1 MIPSHFGKLIAIGRI
16 IKAQGLQ
23 GELKVYPLSDF
34 SERFSRLENVKIEFE
49 CGKVETFKVENIRT
63 INKFVIFKLKCVDD
77 RKNAESL
84 CGSYVCVTRDEIFPL
99 DEESF
104 YVFELEGMEV
114 FNPECRKIG
123 RISLVEKYPAQ
134 DILII
139 ETEDRH
145 IMVPAVKHFLVD
157 IDVKNGRI
165 ILDLPEGLPS
175 YPRNSGRD
183 ERPEV

>member
-1 MIPSHFGKLIAIGRI
+1 MIPSHSGTLIAIGRI

-34 SERFSRLENVKIEFE
+34 SERFNRLEDVKIEFE
-49 CGKVETFKVENIRT
+49 SGKVETFEVEKVRNIGR
-63 INKFVIFKLKCVDD
+63 FVIFKLKGVDD
-77 RKNAESL
+77 RNNAEYL

-104 YVFELEGMEV
+104 YMFELEGMEV
-114 FNPECRKIG
+114 FNPEERKIG
-123 RISLVEKYPAQ
+123 EISLVEKYPAQ
-134 DILII
+134 DIIII
-139 ETEDRH
+139 ETEDRN
-145 IMVPAVKHFLVD
+145 IMVPAVKDFLVD
-157 IDVKNGRI
+157 IDVKKGRI

-175 YPRNSGRD
+175 YPRNYGKD